1 MEDQQEESSV
11 LQSLLDQ
18 GPTTSQRHASP
29 EHLMSG
35 QSKPFISDVDFE
47 KFNGNVSPRQEDK
60 IDPTPASTC
69 ISKIYNAS
77 ASQRHA
83 SQEHL
88 MSGQSKPFISD
99 VDFEKFNGNVSPRQ
113 EDKNDPTPAE
123 NLRNQQITQRIDR
136 LRSLASDF
144 ITVGTQFVFLQESYL
159 LQRTSWIQRRAQTQ
173 RSNSL
178 QHMFI
183 AFFLQFF

>member
-123 NLRNQQITQRIDR
+123 NLRNQQITQPRPVIPDYVIQLRHLSRMLVEDEPSGDNGLFKHQKRSCDR
-136 LRSLASDF
+136 KM
-144 ITVGTQFVFLQESYL
+144 VFSA
-159 LQRTSWIQRRAQTQ
+159 TFCNKA
-173 RSNSL
+173 
-178 QHMFI
+178 
-183 AFFLQFF
+183 